1 MKTLLR
7 HKSWL
12 WLLLVCVSVAAT
24 QGCSSTA
31 LVFRDPARLVRE
43 PSLLIGKPRVEK
55 HVVRIVA
62 LWEASNG
69 KGIDEK
75 PSRGFAGQIL
85 FFGPKV
91 LTGARVRGHVNIYQY
106 DNFRRDS
113 DDDIEPLH
121 TFSFDPDVWDLH
133 HTEGTLGHSYCCFIP
148 YMRKHKGQV
157 NCGLKVEFVAE
168 DGHSVS
174 SEITEILL
182 PSRSGS
188 GSADGLSRGFVRQA
202 KLGGKPEVDPA
213 GQVSASSQS
222 PATLDSVTI
231 PLPKR

>member
-1 MKTLLR
+1 MKSSLK

-12 WLLLVCVSVAAT
+12 GMMIVFTSLTTA
-24 QGCSSTA
+24 QGCSSSA
-31 LVFRDPARLVRE
+31 LIFRDPARLMRE
-43 PSLLIGKPRVEK
+43 PNLLFGRPHVEK

-69 KGIDEK
+69 KGIDDK

-85 FFGPKV
+85 FFGPKT

-106 DNFRRDS
+106 DNFKRDS

-133 HTEGTLGHSYCCFIP
+133 HTEGTLGHSYSCFIP
-148 YMRKHKGQV
+148 YMRKHKGQAT
-157 NCGLKVEFVAE
+157 CGLKVEFVPE
-168 DGHSVS
+168 NGQSVS
-174 SEITEILL
+174 SEITEVLL

-188 GSADGLSRGFVRQA
+188 GSADNMTRGFVREA
-202 KLGGKPEVDPA
+202 KLGGKLNVDQA
-213 GQVSASSQS
+213 GQLSASSER